1 MQPHVANLP
10 EPVACPCSMLMALL
24 WQCCVPAPRAAWY
37 VRVLFTHLARQKL
50 RSLPPPPPP
59 PLPSAGGANPASASA
74 FSLTAPAPPALSMGL
89 ATSRASLWTEELL
102 AHLDAVLN
110 PSGGTDSW
118 VGQRQGGPSGP
129 PPLGTAAA
137 TPATQPLPPP
147 PDYPSIASPSA
158 SSPAGDTLTLGLDDG
173 ASGPWNDPRVRMLD
187 YNGAAAVLYFLRLA
201 GATFMDGLLD
211 TGRLVDWA
219 CAQMA
224 SAVQAVGGAAAAAA
238 SQQGPSVSAP
248 APEQLKAHVA
258 LQLLLACLPDVTQS
272 QLHVRRIADAALELL
287 LAAGRGGTGGSEPT
301 TGNAASSAAAA
312 RPSGGGGWGAAAAS
326 PTPYGSAPSP
336 PVLGSGYAAAP
347 SPSAFGTAAANT
359 AASTTAV
366 GVSLAAAAGGGL
378 DTALVSMALELLEGC
393 AREAP
398 AALLSLDSLPLV
410 AKALRAAWPVSL
422 GAASSAPPGAA
433 GCAGTGSAPSP
444 SSAAPGTAGVR
455 AGTGAGGGAGAA
467 VAAEGGGEAGPERCA
482 RRAALSER
490 LLAAHGSLALS
501 VNPRWAAAARG
512 LVDMFGLYATAAS
525 G

>member
-1 MQPHVANLP
+1 
-10 EPVACPCSMLMALL
+10 MLMALL

-74 FSLTAPAPPALSMGL
+74 FSLTVTAPPTLSMGL
-89 ATSRASLWTEELL
+89 ASSRASLWTEELL

-110 PSGGTDSW
+110 PSSGPDPW

-129 PPLGTAAA
+129 PQPGNAAA

-147 PDYPSIASPSA
+147 PDYPSVASPPA
-158 SSPAGDTLTLGLDDG
+158 ASPAGDSLTLGLDDG
-173 ASGPWNDPRVRMLD
+173 TAGPWSDPRVRMLD
-187 YNGAAAVLYFLRLA
+187 YNGTAAVSYFLRLA

-211 TGRLVDWA
+211 TGRVVDWA

-224 SAVQAVGGAAAAAA
+224 STVQAVGGTAATAV
-238 SQQGPSVSAP
+238 SQQGPSTSAP

-287 LAAGRGGTGGSEPT
+287 MAAGRGGAGGSEPA

-336 PVLGSGYAAAP
+336 PVLGSSYASAP

-359 AASTTAV
+359 AAAASV
-366 GVSLAAAAGGGL
+366 GGCLAAAGGSL
-378 DTALVSMALELLEGC
+378 DTAIVSMALELLEGC

-422 GAASSAPPGAA
+422 SAASGAPPGAA
-433 GCAGTGSAPSP
+433 GGAGTGRAPSP
-444 SSAAPGTAGVR
+444 IGAAPGIAG
-455 AGTGAGGGAGAA
+455 AGAGIGANGGGGAAA
-467 VAAEGGGEAGPERCA
+467 AAEGGGEAGPERCA

-512 LVDMFGLYATAAS
+512 LVHMSWLHATAAS